1 MKKNPA
7 LQQLS
12 RFLFLPLVL
21 ASEAIK
27 VSYAF
32 TCQCVSTQQ
41 PFTAWF
47 FPAFHHLPWTFYWS
61 YKGLVW
67 LAGPYSVLWWVLNS
81 PAYFGY
87 YVFFPYIL
95 ALDLAIGLLLF
106 RKVGLFW
113 SSLWFLFGVWFTG
126 LDPVDFFI
134 IAFTFLGRWK
144 SGFLALAIATKLP
157 LGSELFLG
165 NFSVWQWVFTSSNS
179 LSGVENWGRYLIL
192 GAFWLTSLSYRL
204 GFADHIFEPIKKVAQ
219 KGNRRTG
226 NQNSNQGSVRSLR
239 ENQGARKEN
248 ISEDCSEDDC
258 SSERSIQKVECGE
271 GETKECTMP

>member
-1 MKKNPA
+1 M
-7 LQQLS
+7 
-12 RFLFLPLVL
+12 
-21 ASEAIK
+21 
-27 VSYAF
+27 
-32 TCQCVSTQQ
+32 
-41 PFTAWF
+41 
-47 FPAFHHLPWTFYWS
+47 PWTFYWS
-61 YKGLVW
+61 YQGLVW
-67 LAGPYSVLWWVLNS
+67 LAGPYSALWWVLNS

-126 LDPVDFFI
+126 LDPADFFI

-165 NFSVWQWVFTSSNS
+165 NFSVWQWVFTSTDS
-179 LSGVENWGRYLIL
+179 LNGAENWGRYLIL

-204 GFADHIFEPIKKVAQ
+204 GFADYILKPVEKVAD
-219 KGNRRTG
+219 KGNR
-226 NQNSNQGSVRSLR
+226 SNRDQDSLQGSEWPLGYNDRACI
-239 ENQGARKEN
+239 ED
-248 ISEDCSEDDC
+248 ISDH
-258 SSERSIQKVECGE
+258 SSKDERSSKRR
-271 GETKECTMP
+271 TKEVEGGESIPEKSAMP